1 VKNLKLAPVFAS
13 IAGAAALAFSTPAA
27 AQLTVYQDYTPS
39 EEVVEMTLVNVD
51 SGMMETYFEG
61 LRGTWVE
68 ANEVAKGLGHI
79 VDYGIWAVPYG
90 DDEGFNLILTIRMA
104 NTGATGPSKARY
116 DAFMKAWGDANI
128 EQSNKT
134 VRDLYNKIR
143 TIKGTYLL
151 REIEIPVKK

>member
-1 VKNLKLAPVFAS
+1 MKNILFRTGLGAV
-13 IAGAAALAFSTPAA
+13 AAATLTIATPAA
-27 AQLTVYQDYTPS
+27 AQLTVYEDYTPS
-39 EEVVEMTLVNVD
+39 DEVVEMTLVKVD
-51 SGMMETYFEG
+51 SGMMDTYFEG

-79 VDYGIWAVPYG
+79 MDYGIWAVPYG

-104 NTGATGPSKARY
+104 NTGDTGPSKERY
-116 DAFMKAWGDANI
+116 DAFMKAWGEANI

-143 TIKGTYLL
+143 TIKGVYLL
-151 REIEIPVKK
+151 REIDIPVKK